1 MTHSLTDPLTD
12 RGKCLEMPLHLKGE
26 SWNLDWNWVKNRGKA
41 KDRIL
46 IIPRR
51 VLMEANWVRLGLAGL
66 ANEPH

>member
-1 MTHSLTDPLTD
+1 MEKS
-12 RGKCLEMPLHLKGE
+12 K
-26 SWNLDWNWVKNRGKA
+26 

>member
-1 MTHSLTDPLTD
+1 MICSVKLQTWLNHMLWEKGKLE
-12 RGKCLEMPLHLKGE
+12 RGLELGRK
-26 SWNLDWNWVKNRGKA
+26 WRKA

-51 VLMEANWVRLGLAGL
+51 VLMEANCVRLGLAGL